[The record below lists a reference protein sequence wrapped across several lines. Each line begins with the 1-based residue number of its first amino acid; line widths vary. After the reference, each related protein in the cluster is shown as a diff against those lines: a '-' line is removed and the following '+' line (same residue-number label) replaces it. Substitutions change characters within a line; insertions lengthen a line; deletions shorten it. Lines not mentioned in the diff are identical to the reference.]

1 MGQGRRAPIE
11 RSRGATVKE
20 VAGDPGMAPHIEKL
34 TRRRCILQN
43 STSFKKGE
51 LRRRQGQR
59 GPGKVTSAARQ
70 AIMEVVDG
78 NSHRLQQWLDD
89 VAERDGPAAAL
100 AIYVK
105 MLEFAVPK
113 LARQELVGD
122 VAEPQEL
129 IVRWLPSTN

>member
-1 MGQGRRAPIE
+1 MENA
-11 RSRGATVKE
+11 
-20 VAGDPGMAPHIEKL
+20 
-34 TRRRCILQN
+34 
-43 STSFKKGE
+43 TSFKKGE

-70 AIMEVVDG
+70 AIMQVVDG

-100 AIYVK
+100 VIYVK
-105 MLEFAVPK
+105 MLEFVVPK

-129 IVRWLPSTN
+129 IVRWLPATN